1 VEIPVATPEAR
12 LATWPIV
19 SDPVLAAAERDYEAA
34 ANALLDALQDRQSQL
49 APETLAAV
57 RANLEVID
65 RALAEVREA
74 LVKNPSNPDLSRML
88 VSTHRKKVDVLSR
101 VVKLSTAL

>member
-1 VEIPVATPEAR
+1 
-12 LATWPIV
+12 
-19 SDPVLAAAERDYEAA
+19 
-34 ANALLDALQDRQSQL
+34 
-49 APETLAAV
+49 
-57 RANLEVID
+57 
-65 RALAEVREA
+65 VREA